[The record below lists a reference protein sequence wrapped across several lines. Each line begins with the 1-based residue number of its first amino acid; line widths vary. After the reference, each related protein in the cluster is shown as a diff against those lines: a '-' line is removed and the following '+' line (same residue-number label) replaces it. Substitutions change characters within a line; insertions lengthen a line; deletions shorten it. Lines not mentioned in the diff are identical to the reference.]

1 MALVKSPSLH
11 LFAAA
16 SVLLSSGSLS
26 AAVVSPIYFNDFDG
40 ETIATTP
47 ADFAASNVHSYRV
60 RADAAPETDKAL
72 RAWLQ
77 TSTTSFGWVEV
88 PGAQRQDFT
97 LSATAR
103 ADQLEAGTGGNLIFS
118 LVAAGV
124 GNGTNVSSWGY
135 RLNLNYTT
143 GVLSLSKNTT
153 GVTFTTT
160 TGAASISTSIG
171 TLYHLT
177 LSADYTSS
185 NVALVTVT
193 ASDGVNTF
201 TGTYQD
207 NAAPSGTYYGLRMQR
222 SETNGEFGVL
232 VDDFSLE
239 TTAVPEP
246 AAPLLAVLPLLGLVA
261 RRKRRA

>member
-1 MALVKSPSLH
+1 MSLVKSPALRLLAAGGLL
-11 LFAAA
+11 LF
-16 SVLLSSGSLS
+16 SGSLS
-26 AAVVSPIYFNDFDG
+26 AAVVSPIYFNDFEG
-40 ETIATTP
+40 GAIASNP
-47 ADFAASNVHSYRV
+47 ADFATNNVNSYRI
-60 RADAAPETDKAL
+60 RADAAPESDKAL

-77 TSTTSFGWVEV
+77 NSTTSFAWVEV
-88 PGAQRQDFT
+88 PGAQGQDFT
-97 LSATAR
+97 LSATVR
-103 ADQLEAGTGGNLIFS
+103 ADQLEAGAEGNLIFS

-124 GNGTNVSSWGY
+124 GTGDNVTSWGY

-143 GVLSLSKNTT
+143 GILSLSKNSTP
-153 GVTFTTT
+153 VILSTT
-160 TGAASISTSIG
+160 TGSRSISTSIG

-222 SETNGEFGVL
+222 SATDGEFGVL

>member
-1 MALVKSPSLH
+1 LKKPSLY
-11 LFAAA
+11 LVAAA
-16 SVLLSSGSLS
+16 GVLLSPGSLS
-26 AAVVSPIYFNDFDG
+26 AAVVAPIYFNDFEG
-40 ETIATTP
+40 ASIATTP

-77 TSTTSFGWVEV
+77 TSTASFAWVEV
-88 PGAQRQDFT
+88 PGAQGQDFT
-97 LSATAR
+97 LSATVR
-103 ADQLEAGTGGNLIFS
+103 ADQLEVGTGGNLIFS

-124 GNGTNVSSWGY
+124 GTGDNVSSWGY

-143 GVLSLSKNTT
+143 GDIILSKNTKN
-153 GVTFTTT
+153 VFFDSI
-160 TGAASISTSIG
+160 TGADTISTSIG

-177 LSADYTSS
+177 LSADYSS
-185 NVALVTVT
+185 PTVALVTVT
-193 ASDGVNTF
+193 VSDGVNTF
-201 TGTYQD
+201 TGTYPD

-239 TTAVPEP
+239 TTSVPEP
-246 AAPLLAVLPLLGLVA
+246 AAPLLAVLPLLGLVT
-261 RRKRRA
+261 RRRRRE